1 MLVIL
6 VDRMGYYTSK
16 QAGKA
21 AFSGLPKPNLNAA
34 KPPSS
39 PPKNTITSYTLLAV
53 VGVGVRLVLKVP
65 WQRRLLVALVHQVVV
80 YLVRYLNILDAL
92 RPRSAR

>member
-21 AFSGLPKPNLNAA
+21 AFSGLPKPNLNAG

-39 PPKNTITSYTLLAV
+39 PKNTITSYTLLAV